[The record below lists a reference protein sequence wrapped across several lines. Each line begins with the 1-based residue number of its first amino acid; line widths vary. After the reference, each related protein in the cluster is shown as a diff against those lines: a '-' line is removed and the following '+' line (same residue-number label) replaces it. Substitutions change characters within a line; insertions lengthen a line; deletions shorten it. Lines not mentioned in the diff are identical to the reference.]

1 MFKNILITLLIFLLS
16 KSLFSK
22 PINFE
27 GLSKFNLNDIQSI
40 TSLDIF
46 EKNYEVSDIN
56 IMLKELSLSDLIY
69 EISYK
74 EDKDQYLFTI
84 LEANIIENIYI
95 NNNVWIRDDLIIQNL
110 NSKNNS
116 FLNKNKIQND
126 IKVINN
132 IYQSKGFRDISVISK
147 VEKYSIDRVNLI
159 YELKKMNNKK

>member
-1 MFKNILITLLIFLLS
+1 MFKNISITLLIFLLS
-16 KSLFSK
+16 KNLFSK

-74 EDKDQYLFTI
+74 EDKDQFLFTI
-84 LEANIIENIYI
+84 TEANIVENIYI

-110 NSKNNS
+110 N
-116 FLNKNKIQND
+116 
-126 IKVINN
+126 
-132 IYQSKGFRDISVISK
+132 
-147 VEKYSIDRVNLI
+147 
-159 YELKKMNNKK
+159 LKK